1 MERLKAII
9 NAKFRVEKRL
19 DDLHHPCGFDVV
31 RTLPEGHNPEHDEY
45 ICSLPDGMSQ
55 QQEMIAGMIAAIPEM
70 LERLFDHCEWCAD
83 CDWQNAPDQ
92 ECRFGQ
98 LWRKLCCDKRKCSSC
113 HGTGYR
119 KSHCDTPDPV
129 CPDCNGTGEAGE

>member
-55 QQEMIAGMIAAIPEM
+55 QQEMIAGMIAAAPELRESLDEALELIHDLCFGGCATVSDEECEKASAMLKKGYAALDKARMKNSTPSTPSIPSEK
-70 LERLFDHCEWCAD
+70 
-83 CDWQNAPDQ
+83 Q
-92 ECRFGQ
+92 
-98 LWRKLCCDKRKCSSC
+98 
-113 HGTGYR
+113 
-119 KSHCDTPDPV
+119 
-129 CPDCNGTGEAGE
+129 